1 MTTFASLMPLLT
13 QSQAVTVILSANGDQ
28 VTATVMPK
36 PKADR
41 DNVLSQPLQLTGTAA
56 ELDEG
61 FATAV
66 TSWSGKRLSLVEQV
80 EAANAILDANKSSIA
95 NKAAGGKKT
104 PATKSPIP
112 ASSQSTSTDDDD
124 EGDDSGSGTEPS
136 ASDTGNAVNNS
147 GNAALA
153 DLFQ

>member
-1 MTTFASLMPLLT
+1 MTTFTSLLPLLT
-13 QSQAVTVILSANGDQ
+13 QSQAVTVILSANGESI
-28 VTATVMPK
+28 TATVMPK

-66 TSWSGKRLSLVEQV
+66 TSWSGKRLSLIEQV
-80 EAANAILDANKSSIA
+80 EAANAILEDNKSTIA

-104 PATKSPIP
+104 PATKPSLP
-112 ASSQSTSTDDDD
+112 APSMNVSGDSEDD
-124 EGDDSGSGTEPS
+124 EADSGSQASPS
-136 ASDTGNAVNNS
+136 STGNTTENS
-147 GNAALA
+147 GHAALA

>member
-13 QSQAVTVILSANGDQ
+13 QSQAVTVILSANGESI
-28 VTATVMPK
+28 TATVMPK

-66 TSWSGKRLSLVEQV
+66 TSWSGTRLSLIEQV
-80 EAANAILDANKSSIA
+80 EAANAILEANKTSIA

-104 PATKSPIP
+104 PASKPTLP
-112 ASSQSTSTDDDD
+112 APSTTASGESD
-124 EGDDSGSGTEPS
+124 EDEDETNDGSDTS
-136 ASDTGNAVNNS
+136 ASEAGNASANGGNN
-147 GNAALA
+147 ALA
-153 DLFQ
+153 DLFA